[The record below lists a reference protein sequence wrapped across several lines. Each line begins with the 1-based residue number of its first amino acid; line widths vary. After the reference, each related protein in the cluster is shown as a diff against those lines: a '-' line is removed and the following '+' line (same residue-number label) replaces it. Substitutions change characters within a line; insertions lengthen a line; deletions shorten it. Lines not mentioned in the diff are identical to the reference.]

1 MSKTVLTNVR
11 CFAVGVDLTAN
22 SNKIELSSEVEAKE
36 STNYASQGYKEVM
49 GGIASAE
56 ISAEGQ
62 WEALDATKVDDA
74 SWSQLGGVGPW
85 SVSANNGAAV
95 GDLAYFTSALRADY
109 KLFDAVGEVAPWTGT
124 AKSSWPLVRGQ
135 FAHPPGTARTTT
147 GTGTGL
153 NVGAVLAGKRLH
165 AALHV
170 LSVAG
175 TATPT
180 ITARVESSVD
190 NTFSAPTTRLTF
202 TAATAVGGQIL
213 RTAGTAIT
221 DPWWRVAWTISGTT
235 PSFLFAATLGVQ

>member
-1 MSKTVLTNVR
+1 MSKTILTNVR
-11 CFAVGVDLTAN
+11 CFAVGVDLTSN

-49 GGIASAE
+49 GGLASAE

-62 WEALDATKVDDA
+62 WEALDSTKVDDG
-74 SWSQLGGVGPW
+74 SWAQLGGVGPW
-85 SVSANNGAAV
+85 SISANNGAAV
-95 GDLAYFTSALRADY
+95 GDLAYFTSALRSDY

-124 AKSSWPLVRGQ
+124 AKSAWPLVRGQ
-135 FAHPPGTARTTT
+135 FAHPPGTARTAT

-153 NVGAVLAGKRLH
+153 NLGAVAANKRMY

-175 TATPT
+175 TTPS

-202 TAATAVGGQIL
+202 TAANAVGGQIL

-221 DPWWRVAWTISGTT
+221 DTWWRVAWTISGTS
-235 PSFLFAATLGVQ
+235 PSFLFSSALGIQ